1 MEQVSRSTDDGDS
14 DNGDSMS
21 SQKYLSAAQL
31 LDWEA
36 RLRPGKSFH
45 LERWPKPCDKDQLCL
60 VNLKGED
67 AIDEMRLIVY
77 KLRHVLLRSV
87 FNRDLII
94 GKDGVRATVDGDERA
109 YRVFRDAARLEAQFD
124 KVGTGARDARL
135 QGAIEAERLAGLEA
149 FVLAA
154 QAQLGR
160 LGIAR
165 GATNAMTA

>member
-1 MEQVSRSTDDGDS
+1 MEQASRSTDDGDS

-36 RLRPGKSFH
+36 RHRPGKFISFREMAET
-45 LERWPKPCDKDQLCL
+45 LFDKDQLYL

-67 AIDEMRLIVY
+67 AIDEMRRIVY
-77 KLRHVLLRSV
+77 KLRHLLGSV

-94 GKDGVRATVDGDERA
+94 GEDGARATVDGDERA

-124 KVGTGARDARL
+124 KVGTGARAARL

-154 QAQLGR
+154 QAELGR